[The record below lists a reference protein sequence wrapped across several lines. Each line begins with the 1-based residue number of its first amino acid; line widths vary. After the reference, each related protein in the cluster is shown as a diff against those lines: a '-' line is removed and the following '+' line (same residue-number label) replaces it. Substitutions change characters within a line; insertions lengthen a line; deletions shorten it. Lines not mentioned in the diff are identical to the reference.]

1 MNTINLCVAQ
11 QTKAGQNPVA
21 PLIEDIEILSKEQQ
35 KANLKPQQTDQSDA
49 DPERL
54 VQMQKQHQFEIQ

>member
-54 VQMQKQHQFEIQ
+54 V